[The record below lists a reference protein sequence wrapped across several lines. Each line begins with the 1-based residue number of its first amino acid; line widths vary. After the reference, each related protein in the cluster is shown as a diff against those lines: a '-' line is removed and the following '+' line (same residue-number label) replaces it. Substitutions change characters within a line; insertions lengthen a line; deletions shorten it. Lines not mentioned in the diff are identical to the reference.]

1 MQEALTTT
9 ANALLPELTL
19 IPTLLTLLLLITLTL
34 LPLEGITHTTR
45 QLITRKERKK
55 EEYIQIMRHI
65 IHNHNE

>member
-34 LPLEGITHTTR
+34 LPLEGITHTTH

-65 IHNHNE
+65 IHNE